1 MEISINEKSVLE
13 LNQPQTFHREDFICI
28 KLHSVVEHVY
38 VYKENK
44 SEGFTAFGLVY
55 PNNRGISLEEIESIA
70 NKLNILKKYIYP
82 KTGYTAF
89 RLKIANEI
97 ITPFVILMCKYVF
110 YFGLMAGDYSR
121 GPETKVTKRAGI
133 RERILALNFYIWK
146 MFTGQQYKDYTKKRG
161 NLFLY
166 RLNLLSLHDES

>member
-1 MEISINEKSVLE
+1 MIQVSINNKSILR
-13 LNQPQTFHREDFICI
+13 LYKTLPLHKDDFICI

-89 RLKIANEI
+89 RLKIADEI
-97 ITPFVILMCKYVF
+97 ITPFVILMCKYIF

-121 GPETKVTKRAGI
+121 GPETKIILLGI
-133 RERILALNFYIWK
+133 
-146 MFTGQQYKDYTKKRG
+146 KK
-161 NLFLY
+161 Y
-166 RLNLLSLHDES
+166 EKK